1 MYGGIEDCGP
11 SATKIA
17 PCGDIYSMRLSLKEC
32 RWEHEKKYVASEEQP
47 QPRAQ
52 HVALATQKYDR
63 VFIFGGH
70 ASPTQRL
77 NDCWWLKVSDYS
89 WTRCLGDKTVSAN

>member
-1 MYGGIEDCGP
+1 
-11 SATKIA
+11 
-17 PCGDIYSMRLSLKEC
+17 LKLTNLIFNFLKLILTFQFLEEC
-32 RWEHEKKYVASEEQP
+32 RWEQEKKYSPTEEQP

-63 VFIFGGH
+63 VFIYGGH